1 MQNELLQVG
10 GAVALIALVVRE
22 LFAYLKSRNSTDGS
36 MNDNIFKELQT
47 MNNNHLHSIQEV
59 IEKGN
64 ERLIDVTHSD
74 NTRMIEILG
83 EIRGNLNSRR

>member
-22 LFAYLKSRNSTDGS
+22 LFAYLKSKNTSDNSMGAE
-36 MNDNIFKELQT
+36 IFKELQT
-47 MNNNHLHSIQEV
+47 MNNNHLHSIQEA

-64 ERLIDVTHSD
+64 ERLIDVIHND
-74 NTRMIEILG
+74 NTKMIEILG
-83 EIRGNLNSRR
+83 ELKGNLNQRR